1 MVIEVEGF
9 SSRRSIQKNPKLRL
23 DSLLM
28 HRTRSLALLPSS
40 CASSIPSCSFS
51 THARATASLGT
62 TSPSL
67 HKRRKNTVNHQAR
80 EISSNLGPSTLVYRY
95 NAKEALV
102 TCSNA
107 CFHTS
112 SRTFSTSASLSQENT
127 KMTTTTTEI
136 SSSSKTN
143 TRPKQ
148 KKRIYSRD
156 HQLYKTDPAV
166 SERERTRLGVY
177 AQNNPRKLK
186 RSGGA
191 GADARDRTVLL
202 TPWRGAPTFM
212 HAAAFV
218 RELERRYGKIQYA
231 GIPKVGNFFL
241 FYFIRF
247 V

>member
-1 MVIEVEGF
+1 
-9 SSRRSIQKNPKLRL
+9 
-23 DSLLM
+23 
-28 HRTRSLALLPSS
+28 
-40 CASSIPSCSFS
+40 
-51 THARATASLGT
+51 
-62 TSPSL
+62 
-67 HKRRKNTVNHQAR
+67 
-80 EISSNLGPSTLVYRY
+80 
-95 NAKEALV
+95 
-102 TCSNA
+102 
-107 CFHTS
+107 
-112 SRTFSTSASLSQENT
+112 
-127 KMTTTTTEI
+127 MTTTTTEI

-148 KKRIYSRD
+148 KKRTYSRD

-191 GADARDRTVLL
+191 GVDVRDRTVLL

-231 GIPKVGNFFL
+231 GISKASK
-241 FYFIRF
+241 FYILIYSICMTD
-247 V
+247 VLSVL